1 MNLNPDILDGES
13 DWSEYVTL
21 REDSIDYDR
30 SEPKL
35 SPTRVKDEE
44 QRQLITPSPSCKS
57 LYSEMPPQ
65 LHPAC
70 SIGIQRV
77 SSCYFSLASAN
88 NHESMSDLLSQL
100 GDNTHESATNHNQAK
115 QMRDDNKNDAIDD
128 SVDVFYHDIL
138 MQVFTFLDA
147 KSLLCFSETARRPNF
162 EVFYFL
168 QLQLQQSLLLDNSNV
183 NNIGKSGLE
192 VTHGGSTVEGSA
204 SLLTR
209 VARIDMG
216 KARELVEH
224 YQDSNS
230 TLRTMPLSYSLAYIR
245 HYLLRNGFHN
255 MFHNTNTNHDESN
268 SHNSS
273 KTAPSS
279 HTLASAAIFM
289 TVVGAASLVSSSDA
303 SAITMVTDRFGTELP
318 NVLFRVGFVGSL
330 MRAISETERGT
341 AMREKAEQM
350 ARSMQAM
357 PAALMPARR
366 NERDQQEQQESEE
379 SENQESNKSQS
390 ETQQKM
396 NSVLPS
402 LFEMRHMLQ
411 EMMST
416 TTAAEKRKEQQP
428 MVFDPYGHLPSEQGA
443 GENVN
448 DESKICDDDENSHS
462 SSKESN
468 QAVHVSSNSTADR
481 KMPSGCVGAY
491 SRVIHQ
497 AADYIAE
504 HTKETRKATFKAL
517 SPEDQRLRSLQFL
530 SACTSNDRLDG
541 VKAMISSVDVDQFY
555 VGSDGTETCV
565 LHTAAF
571 NGADKVVEFLCAGV
585 DNEDPRLDGGLC
597 DVNSKDNNGWT
608 ALHFA
613 AGSNSV
619 AAVRVLAHHGAV
631 LNIEAQNGYT
641 PLSWANRL
649 SNDGVANELNELM
662 NTVGADQSNN
672 WMSREPLASIANR
685 FFSLIPTQ

>member
-1 MNLNPDILDGES
+1 MSLEPDIINGEN
-13 DWSEYVTL
+13 DWSEYVSL
-21 REDSIDYDR
+21 VEDSVDYDR
-30 SEPKL
+30 T
-35 SPTRVKDEE
+35 PTRQSSSRVQEDEQE
-44 QRQLITPSPSCKS
+44 QRQFITPSPSCKS
-57 LYSEMPPQ
+57 LYLDMPPQ

-70 SIGIQRV
+70 SIGLQRV

-88 NHESMSDLLSQL
+88 NHESMSDLLTQF
-100 GDNTHESATNHNQAK
+100 GDKAHETESNHNK
-115 QMRDDNKNDAIDD
+115 IEEKNSKRENDTDD

-183 NNIGKSGLE
+183 NDSLSINNVGNSEIG
-192 VTHGGSTVEGSA
+192 VTHGFSTVEGSA

-209 VARIDMG
+209 VARLDME

-230 TLRTMPLSYSLAYIR
+230 TLRIMPLSYSLAYVR

-255 MFHNTNTNHDESN
+255 IEF
-268 SHNSS
+268 
-273 KTAPSS
+273 
-279 HTLASAAIFM
+279 
-289 TVVGAASLVSSSDA
+289 
-303 SAITMVTDRFGTELP
+303 P

-330 MRAISETERGT
+330 MRAISDTDRGT
-341 AMREKAEQM
+341 AMIEKAEQM
-350 ARSMQAM
+350 ARSVQGISAS
-357 PAALMPARR
+357 LIPARR
-366 NERDQQEQQESEE
+366 NDQQQQQQQQQSQEDQESEE
-379 SENQESNKSQS
+379 AANQKSQS
-390 ETQQKM
+390 QSRTQQH
-396 NSVLPS
+396 VLPS

-411 EMMST
+411 EMMSNT
-416 TTAAEKRKEQQP
+416 IAAEKQKEHQP
-428 MVFDPYGHLPSEQGA
+428 MMFDPYGHLPPEKGA
-443 GENVN
+443 EENIG
-448 DESKICDDDENSHS
+448 DEKKECYDDENNNHLLG
-462 SSKESN
+462 EEPN
-468 QAVHVSSNSTADR
+468 QAIHISSNNTADR

-491 SRVIHQ
+491 ARVIHQ
-497 AADYIAE
+497 AATYISE
-504 HTKETRKATFKAL
+504 HTKETRKSTFQAL

-530 SACTSNDRLDG
+530 SACTSNDRLDD

-555 VGSDGTETCV
+555 LGNDGTETCA

-585 DNEDPRLDGGLC
+585 DNEDPQLDGGLC

-619 AAVRVLAHHGAV
+619 AAVRVLAHHGAL
-631 LNIEAQNGYT
+631 LNVEAQNGYT

-649 SNDGVANELNELM
+649 SNDGVANELKDLM
-662 NTVGADQSNN
+662 NSVGTDQSGH
-672 WMSREPLASIANR
+672 WISSQPLASLANR